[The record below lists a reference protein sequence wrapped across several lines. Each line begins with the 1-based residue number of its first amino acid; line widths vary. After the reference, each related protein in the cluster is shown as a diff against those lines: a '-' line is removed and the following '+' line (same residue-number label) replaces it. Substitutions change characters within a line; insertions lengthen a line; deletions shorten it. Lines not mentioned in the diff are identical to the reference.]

1 MSNPDIVR
9 VRHMLDAAQE
19 ALSFVGEKSRS
30 ELDANRMLTL
40 SLVKSI
46 EIVGEAASRVS
57 SAFRETHTEIPWMV
71 IVTMRNRLIHA
82 YFDVDLD
89 RVWDTIIDDL
99 PPLIH
104 ELKMILSMENGR

>member
-1 MSNPDIVR
+1 
-9 VRHMLDAAQE
+9 MLDAARE
-19 ALSFVGEKSRS
+19 ALSFVGDKSRS

-82 YFDVDLD
+82 YQ
-89 RVWDTIIDDL
+89 
-99 PPLIH
+99 
-104 ELKMILSMENGR
+104 ENNGRTRPNFSCHAQPSSRLNLQRNITWGNWEGLRR

>member
-1 MSNPDIVR
+1 
-9 VRHMLDAAQE
+9 MLDAARE
-19 ALSFVGEKSRS
+19 ALSFVGDKSRS

-82 YFDVDLD
+82 YQENNGSRRSTVVGTF
-89 RVWDTIIDDL
+89 R
-99 PPLIH
+99 PL
-104 ELKMILSMENGR
+104 EWRKSLKVRGRTFGKLKNM

>member
-19 ALSFVGEKSRS
+19 ALSFVGDKSRA

-57 SAFRETHTEIPWMV
+57 SAFRATHGNPLDGY
-71 IVTMRNRLIHA
+71 RDHA
-82 YFDVDLD
+82 KSTDPCLF
-89 RVWDTIIDDL
+89 RC
-99 PPLIH
+99 
-104 ELKMILSMENGR
+104 